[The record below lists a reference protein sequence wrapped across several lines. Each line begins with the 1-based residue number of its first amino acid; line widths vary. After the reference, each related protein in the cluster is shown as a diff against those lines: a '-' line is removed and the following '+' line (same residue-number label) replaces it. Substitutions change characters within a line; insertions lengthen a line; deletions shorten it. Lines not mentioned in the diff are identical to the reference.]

1 MRGTRHGRH
10 PAPEPAVTTAAQAGL
25 LSCHHCH
32 LVCREPLP
40 HAGRS
45 AGHLRCPRCA
55 GRLHRRKTDSLSR
68 TWALLIAAAILYI
81 PANVF
86 PVMQTST
93 LLGTQND
100 TILSGILYF
109 WTSGSPELA
118 VLIFT
123 VSILVPLLKL
133 ATLSTLAVSIHRG
146 ARSRADQRARLYR
159 IVEFVGRWSMLDVF
173 VVALMVGLVHFQGLA
188 VIQAGP
194 GAAAF
199 GGVVVLTM
207 LAAHSFD
214 PRMIWDRARRA
225 PANRQEPNRPASGIR
240 HGRHPAP

>member
-1 MRGTRHGRH
+1 MSTAIH
-10 PAPEPAVTTAAQAGL
+10 PREPRVTTAAQAGL
-25 LSCHHCH
+25 VACPHCH
-32 LVCREPLP
+32 LVCRDT
-40 HAGRS
+40 AGRDEPRR
-45 AGHLRCPRCA
+45 GRLRCPRCA
-55 GRLHRRKTDSLSR
+55 GRLHPRKVDSLSR
-68 TWALLIAAAILYI
+68 TWALLLAAAILYI

-86 PVMQTST
+86 PVMRTAT
-93 LLGTQND
+93 LFSTQND

-109 WTSGSPELA
+109 WNTGSPELA

-133 ATLSTLAVSIHRG
+133 ATLSTLAVSIHRR
-146 ARSRADQRARLYR
+146 ARGRTDQRARLYR
-159 IVEFVGRWSMLDVF
+159 LIEFVGRWSMLDVF

-199 GGVVVLTM
+199 GAVVVLTM

-214 PRMIWDRARRA
+214 PRMIWDRARQPPRER
-225 PANRQEPNRPASGIR
+225 PANERLASGTH
-240 HGRHPAP
+240 HG

>member
-1 MRGTRHGRH
+1 MSA
-10 PAPEPAVTTAAQAGL
+10 APTTSSSEARVTTAAQAGL
-25 LSCHHCH
+25 VACPHCH
-32 LVCREPLP
+32 LVCRDT
-40 HAGRS
+40 AARDGYGDGRV
-45 AGHLRCPRCA
+45 RCPRCA
-55 GRLHRRKTDSLSR
+55 GRLHPRKVDSLSR

-81 PANVF
+81 PANAF

-93 LLGTQND
+93 LLSTQND

-109 WTSGSPELA
+109 WNTGSPELA

-133 ATLSTLAVSIHRG
+133 ATLSTLAVSIQRG

-199 GGVVVLTM
+199 GAVVVLTM

-214 PRMIWDRARRA
+214 PRMIWDRAHRPRRGRD
-225 PANRQEPNRPASGIR
+225 PKKRLVFGTR
-240 HGRHPAP
+240 HG